1 MINVDTTQQLGQ
13 MPAPTKAPAKT
24 PTEAPAKGRVTET
37 VKEAWERS
45 GVLAPKTAV
54 SHADTLKDTV
64 TLSEGG
70 QKIVN
75 LGRGQELADQVRN
88 APDDENFSATLRK
101 ATQDVFRIS
110 RLFGETLRASFNS
123 WR

>member
-13 MPAPTKAPAKT
+13 MPT
-24 PTEAPAKGRVTET
+24 PAKGRVTET

-45 GVLAPKTAV
+45 GVLAPKAAA
-54 SHADTLKDTV
+54 SPADTLKDTV

-75 LGRGQELADQVRN
+75 LGRGQELADQVRT
-88 APDDENFSATLRK
+88 APADETFGATLRK
-101 ATQDVFRIS
+101 ASEDIFRIA

>member
-1 MINVDTTQQLGQ
+1 MTNIDTTQVPGQ
-13 MPAPTKAPAKT
+13 FPGQAPAPAK
-24 PTEAPAKGRVTET
+24 ERITET
-37 VKEAWERS
+37 VKQAWERS
-45 GVLAPKTAV
+45 GVLAPKTAA

-75 LGRGQELADQVRN
+75 LGRGQELADQVRS
-88 APDDENFSATLRK
+88 APTDETFSATLRK